1 MISRRR
7 FLEVGG
13 ITAGA
18 ALASRPLAASAND
31 KSNDSLPPSIAGFNS
46 RKSEAAPITRE

>member
-13 ITAGA
+13 CGRGA
-18 ALASRPLAASAND
+18 AASSSAD
-31 KSNDSLPPSIAGFNS
+31 RRQLFRKADDSSLPPSLAQLEIA
-46 RKSEAAPITRE
+46 